1 MHEAEMLLL
10 CLHFPRLPAEA
21 LGLNDR
27 FDAVTDQR
35 GASRWLITA
44 APAARIGTPLGT
56 ALSLQ
61 PQLRAYAR
69 SSKAEHAALLQ
80 LAHWIRSEEHTSELQ
95 SLMRISYAVF
105 CLKKKSY
112 EKQKKRE
119 HKHNP

>member
-1 MHEAEMLLL
+1 MHEAEMRWL

-69 SSKAEHAALLQ
+69 SSK
-80 LAHWIRSEEHTSELQ
+80 RSEEHTSELQ
-95 SLMRISYAVF
+95 SLMRNSYAVF
-105 CLKKKSY
+105 CWKKKNHL
-112 EKQKKRE
+112 KPTHQ
-119 HKHNP
+119 